1 MSMRKINKSNNINT
15 SRQCQLYAPNKP
27 PLSSQTT
34 EVKTI
39 KNNRKKSYTISIL

>member
-15 SRQCQLYAPNKP
+15 SRQFLLYAPNKP

-34 EVKTI
+34 EVK
-39 KNNRKKSYTISIL
+39 NN